1 MPEGREAPAIGRAR
15 VVGEVASHALPQPFP
30 LLWNQLMHPTPSL
43 RLHVPQ
49 LSPHAVASGL
59 PLKLEVAAAR
69 STTDE
74 GEAQEREG
82 FRLSKPAQ
90 LAIVHSKAA
99 ELNQASLVRVE
110 RQCKFPKPVMH
121 RIKEATCVAL
131 MLKADHQVSGAGG
144 SHPRALAEPYVT
156 LSRHT
161 APIVRP
167 RPKSRSQWANS
178 PVWRR
183 AMRSSQWMA
192 PVLCLRKDLNFRSAH
207 RARKTSMCLR
217 VG

>member
-90 LAIVHSKAA
+90 FAIVRSKAA

-110 RQCKFPKPVMH
+110 RQCKFPKPVIH

-131 MLKADHQVSGAGG
+131 MLKADHQIVGI
-144 SHPRALAEPYVT
+144 SHDDHVAPGLLPSPVLSPNVQALMQVDIGQARANRRALAC
-156 LSRHT
+156 
-161 APIVRP
+161 
-167 RPKSRSQWANS
+167 S
-178 PVWRR
+178 PVI
-183 AMRSSQWMA
+183 ACHN
-192 PVLCLRKDLNFRSAH
+192 PGFE
-207 RARKTSMCLR
+207 
-217 VG
+217 